1 MGCGSGSCGTTKE
14 GEEPAGCGSKGG
26 CSTGGCN
33 KNNVSD
39 WLADMPLS
47 FNENFNIVEVAF
59 KKGSRKGF
67 YRNTT
72 NLDMHKGQLIVV
84 EAAQGFDIGE
94 VSLQGELVKVQMKK
108 NKITERDDTIRN
120 ILRVASESD
129 INTFLDGRNKENETM
144 VRARAIAKTHN
155 LQMKIGDVEYQG
167 DGKKV
172 TMYYTADDRVDFR
185 ELVKVFARDFKVK
198 IEMRQIGAR
207 QEAARIGGMGTCG
220 RELCCSTW
228 LQDFKSVTT
237 QAVRYQNLAI
247 NTEKMSGQCGRL
259 KCCLNY
265 ELDTYNDALKKFPKN
280 VDKIETEE
288 GTATLRK
295 TEILKKLMWFEYEGT
310 HGNPIKIDVET
321 VAELI
326 WMNKQGKKPATLG
339 NYHVVENVVVDES
352 KHDDLVGQVSLSTLM
367 EKDRKNRNNKGRSNN
382 SRGGQGS
389 RDNRGGGGRQQEGR
403 DPESKPQQENRNRPP
418 QGDRKPQGDRPKQ
431 EGNRNQQG
439 GNRNKPQG
447 DRNKPPQGDRPK
459 QEGNRNQQ
467 GGNRNK
473 PQGDRNK
480 PQGDRP
486 ENKGPQPPQNNDNNP
501 A

>member
-1 MGCGSGSCGTTKE
+1 MGCGSGSCGTAKE

-67 YRNTT
+67 YRNTG
-72 NLDMHKGQLIVV
+72 NFDMHKGQLIVV

-94 VSLQGELVKVQMKK
+94 VSIQGELVKVQMKK
-108 NKITERDDTIRN
+108 HKVTERDDTIRN
-120 ILRVASESD
+120 ILRIATEAD

-144 VRARAIAKTHN
+144 VRARAISKTQN

-167 DGKKV
+167 DGKKL
-172 TMYYTADDRVDFR
+172 TIYYTADDRVDFR

-237 QAVRYQNLAI
+237 QAVRDQNLAI

-280 VDKIETEE
+280 VEKIETEE

-310 HGNPIKIDVET
+310 HGNPFKLNVET
-321 VAELI
+321 VSELI
-326 WMNKQGKKPATLG
+326 WMNKSGKKPASLS
-339 NYHVVENVVVDES
+339 NYNVVEEVAVDES

-367 EKDRKNRNNKGRSNN
+367 EKDRRNKNKGRNNNRNSNQSGN
-382 SRGGQGS
+382 
-389 RDNRGGGGRQQEGR
+389 RDNRGPRQENK
-403 DPESKPQQENRNRPP
+403 DTENKPPQENRNRP
-418 QGDRKPQGDRPKQ
+418 QGDRKPQGDRNNQ
-431 EGNRNQQG
+431 QGNRN
-439 GNRNKPQG
+439 
-447 DRNKPPQGDRPK
+447 
-459 QEGNRNQQ
+459 NQQ

-480 PQGDRP
+480 PQGDRNKPQGPKP
-486 ENKGPQPPQNNDNNP
+486 ENKGPQPPSNPDNK
-501 A
+501 

>member
-1 MGCGSGSCGTTKE
+1 
-14 GEEPAGCGSKGG
+14 
-26 CSTGGCN
+26 
-33 KNNVSD
+33 
-39 WLADMPLS
+39 MPLS

-59 KKGSRKGF
+59 KNGSRKGF
-67 YRNTT
+67 YRNTG
-72 NLDMHKGQLIVV
+72 NFDMHKGQLIVV

-94 VSLQGELVKVQMKK
+94 VSIQGELVKVQMKK
-108 NKITERDDTIRN
+108 HKVTERDDTIRN
-120 ILRVASESD
+120 ILRIATEQD

-144 VRARAIAKTHN
+144 VRARAIAKTQN

-167 DGKKV
+167 DGKKL
-172 TMYYTADDRVDFR
+172 TLYYTADDRVDFR

-280 VDKIETEE
+280 VEKIETEE

-321 VAELI
+321 VAELV

-339 NYHVVENVVVDES
+339 NYNVVENVVIDES

-367 EKDRKNRNNKGRSNN
+367 EKDRKNRNK
-382 SRGGQGS
+382 
-389 RDNRGGGGRQQEGR
+389 
-403 DPESKPQQENRNRPP
+403 
-418 QGDRKPQGDRPKQ
+418 
-431 EGNRNQQG
+431 
-439 GNRNKPQG
+439 
-447 DRNKPPQGDRPK
+447 
-459 QEGNRNQQ
+459 
-467 GGNRNK
+467 
-473 PQGDRNK
+473 
-480 PQGDRP
+480 
-486 ENKGPQPPQNNDNNP
+486 
-501 A
+501 

>member
-1 MGCGSGSCGTTKE
+1 MGCGSGSCGTAKE

-33 KNNVSD
+33 KNNVMD

-47 FNENFNIVEVAF
+47 FNENFNIVEIAF
-59 KKGSRKGF
+59 KKGARKGF

-72 NLDMHKGQLIVV
+72 NLDMHKGQLVVV

-94 VSLQGELVKVQMKK
+94 VSIQGELVKVQMKK
-108 NKITERDDTIRN
+108 HKVTERDDTIRN
-120 ILRVASESD
+120 IISIASEHE
-129 INTFLDGRNKENETM
+129 INTYLDGRNKENETM
-144 VRARAIAKTHN
+144 VRARAIAKTQN
-155 LQMKIGDVEYQG
+155 MQMKIGDVEYQG
-167 DGKKV
+167 DGKKL
-172 TMYYTADDRVDFR
+172 TIYYTADDRVDFR

-280 VDKIETEE
+280 VEKIETEE

-339 NYHVVENVVVDES
+339 NYNVVETVVIDES

-367 EKDRKNRNNKGRSNN
+367 EKDRKNRNKGRSNN
-382 SRGGQGS
+382 NRNANQSDN
-389 RDNRGGGGRQQEGR
+389 RDNRNERQG
-403 DPESKPQQENRNRPP
+403 DKNPDNKPQQENRNRPP
-418 QGDRKPQGDRPKQ
+418 QGDRKPQGERT
-431 EGNRNQQG
+431 NQ
-439 GNRNKPQG
+439 
-447 DRNKPPQGDRPK
+447 
-459 QEGNRNQQ
+459 GNRNQQ

-480 PQGDRP
+480 PQGDRNRPQGNKP
-486 ENKGPQPPQNNDNNP
+486 ENKTPQPPANNDNQS
-501 A
+501 

>member
-1 MGCGSGSCGTTKE
+1 MGCGSGSCGTAKE
-14 GEEPAGCGSKGG
+14 GEEAAGCGSKGG

-39 WLADMPLS
+39 WLAVMPLS
-47 FNENFNIVEVAF
+47 FNENFNIVEIAF
-59 KKGSRKGF
+59 KKGARKGF
-67 YRNTT
+67 YRNVS

-108 NKITERDDTIRN
+108 SKITERDDTIRN
-120 ILRVASESD
+120 ILRIASEAD
-129 INTFLDGRNKENETM
+129 INTYLDGRNKENETM
-144 VRARAIAKTHN
+144 VRARAISKTQN

-167 DGKKV
+167 DGKKL
-172 TMYYTADDRVDFR
+172 TLYYTAEDRVDFR

-265 ELDTYNDALKKFPKN
+265 ELDTYNDAMKKFPKN
-280 VDKIETEE
+280 VERIETEE
-288 GTATLRK
+288 GVATLRK

-310 HGNPIKIDVET
+310 HGNPFKLDVET
-321 VAELI
+321 VSELI
-326 WMNKQGKKPATLG
+326 WMNKSGKKPASLS
-339 NYHVVENVVVDES
+339 NYNVVENVVVDES
-352 KHDDLVGQVSLSTLM
+352 KHDDLVGQVSLATLM
-367 EKDRKNRNNKGRSNN
+367 EKDRKNRNKGRGDNNNRNSNQ
-382 SRGGQGS
+382 SGS
-389 RDNRGGGGRQQEGR
+389 RDNRGR
-403 DPESKPQQENRNRPP
+403 QENRSGDNKPTENRS
-418 QGDRKPQGDRPKQ
+418 KPQGDRNNQ
-431 EGNRNQQG
+431 QDSNRNNSQGGNRNNNQGNRNNTQG
-439 GNRNKPQG
+439 GNRNKSQG
-447 DRNKPPQGDRPK
+447 DRN
-459 QEGNRNQQ
+459 QENN
-467 GGNRNK
+467 NS
-473 PQGDRNK
+473 
-480 PQGDRP
+480 
-486 ENKGPQPPQNNDNNP
+486 ENKDPQTPPNTDNQ
-501 A
+501 

>member
-1 MGCGSGSCGTTKE
+1 MGCGSGSCGTAKE
-14 GEEPAGCGSKGG
+14 GETAAGCGSKGG

-47 FNENFNIVEVAF
+47 FNETFNIVEVAF

-67 YRNTT
+67 YRNTA
-72 NLDMHKGQLIVV
+72 NIDMHKGQLIVV

-120 ILRVASESD
+120 VIRIATESD

-144 VRARAIAKTHN
+144 IRARAISKTYN

-167 DGKKV
+167 DGKKL
-172 TMYYTADDRVDFR
+172 TIYYTAEDRVDFR
-185 ELVKVFARDFKVK
+185 ELVKIYARDFKVK

-280 VDKIETEE
+280 VDRIETEE

-310 HGNPIKIDVET
+310 HGNPFKLNVET
-321 VAELI
+321 VSELI
-326 WMNKQGKKPATLG
+326 WMNKSGKKPASLS
-339 NYHVVENVVVDES
+339 NYNVVEEVAVDES

-367 EKDRKNRNNKGRSNN
+367 EKDRRNKNKGRNNNRNSNQSGN
-382 SRGGQGS
+382 
-389 RDNRGGGGRQQEGR
+389 RDNRGPRQENK
-403 DPESKPQQENRNRPP
+403 DTENKPPQENRNRP
-418 QGDRKPQGDRPKQ
+418 QGDRKPQGDRNNQ
-431 EGNRNQQG
+431 QGNRN
-439 GNRNKPQG
+439 
-447 DRNKPPQGDRPK
+447 
-459 QEGNRNQQ
+459 NQQ

-480 PQGDRP
+480 PQGDRNKPQGPKP
-486 ENKGPQPPQNNDNNP
+486 ENKGPQPPSNPDNK
-501 A
+501 

>member
-1 MGCGSGSCGTTKE
+1 MSCGSGSCGTTAE
-14 GEEPAGCGSKGG
+14 GEVAAGCGSKGG
-26 CSTGGCN
+26 CSTGSCN
-33 KNNVSD
+33 KNNVYD

-59 KKGSRKGF
+59 KRGARKGF
-67 YRNTT
+67 YRNTAG
-72 NLDMHKGQLIVV
+72 LDLHKGQLVVV

-108 NKITERDDTIRN
+108 NKVTERDDTIRN
-120 ILRVASESD
+120 MIRIASEQD
-129 INTFLDGRNKENETM
+129 INTYLDGRNKEHETM
-144 VRARAIAKTHN
+144 VRARAIAKTQN
-155 LQMKIGDVEYQG
+155 LQMKIDDVEYQG
-167 DGKKV
+167 DGKKL
-172 TMYYTADDRVDFR
+172 TLYYTADDRVDFR

-280 VDKIETEE
+280 VEKIETEE
-288 GTATLRK
+288 GVAVLRK

-310 HGNPIKIDVET
+310 HGNPFKLDVET
-321 VAELI
+321 VSELV
-326 WMNKQGKKPATLG
+326 WMNKSGKKPASLN
-339 NYHVVENVVVDES
+339 NYNVIEEDIVDES
-352 KHDDLVGQVSLSTLM
+352 KHDDLVGQVSLASLE
-367 EKDRKNRNNKGRSNN
+367 EKARKNRNKNRSANNK
-382 SRGGQGS
+382 
-389 RDNRGGGGRQQEGR
+389 
-403 DPESKPQQENRNRPP
+403 
-418 QGDRKPQGDRPKQ
+418 
-431 EGNRNQQG
+431 NRNQQG
-439 GNRNKPQG
+439 GSSNRNQPRNEERPARPPQENKQGDNRNKPQGNKNNPQENRNKPQG
-447 DRNKPPQGDRPK
+447 DRLQ
-459 QEGNRNQQ
+459 GNRNNQ
-467 GGNRNK
+467 GGGNKNRP

-480 PQGDRP
+480 QENQPANKAPDRP
-486 ENKGPQPPQNNDNNP
+486 NNNNADKG
-501 A
+501 

>member
-1 MGCGSGSCGTTKE
+1 MGCGSGSCGTAKE

-59 KKGSRKGF
+59 KNGSRKGF
-67 YRNTT
+67 YRNTG
-72 NLDMHKGQLIVV
+72 NFDMHKGQLIVV

-94 VSLQGELVKVQMKK
+94 VSIQGELVKVQMKK
-108 NKITERDDTIRN
+108 HKVTERDDTIRN
-120 ILRVASESD
+120 ILRIATEQD

-144 VRARAIAKTHN
+144 VRARAIAKTQN

-167 DGKKV
+167 DGKKL
-172 TMYYTADDRVDFR
+172 TLYYTADDRVDFR

-198 IEMRQIGAR
+198 IEMRQI
-207 QEAARIGGMGTCG
+207 
-220 RELCCSTW
+220 CCSTW

-280 VDKIETEE
+280 VEKIETEE

-321 VAELI
+321 VAELV

-339 NYHVVENVVVDES
+339 NYNVVENVVIDES

-367 EKDRKNRNNKGRSNN
+367 EKDRKNRNKGRNN
-382 SRGGQGS
+382 RGGQGN
-389 RDNRGGGGRQQEGR
+389 RDNRGGGRQEGGNQ
-403 DPESKPQQENRNRPP
+403 ENKPAQENRNKP
-418 QGDRKPQGDRPKQ
+418 QGDRKPQGERNNQ
-431 EGNRNQQG
+431 QGNRNNQQG

-447 DRNKPPQGDRPK
+447 DRNRP
-459 QEGNRNQQ
+459 
-467 GGNRNK
+467 

-480 PQGDRP
+480 P
-486 ENKGPQPPQNNDNNP
+486 ENKGPQAPPPNTDNQ
-501 A
+501 